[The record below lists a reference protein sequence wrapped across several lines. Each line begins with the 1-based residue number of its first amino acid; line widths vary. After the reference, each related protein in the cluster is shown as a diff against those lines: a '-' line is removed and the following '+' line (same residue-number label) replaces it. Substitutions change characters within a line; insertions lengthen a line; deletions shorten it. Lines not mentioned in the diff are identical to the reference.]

1 MTDLVEKRID
11 ACRRQMRRVSDV
23 QPEDEPE
30 LCEHGYPKGRGCA
43 ECEYWE
49 RGDYERDRRMDR

>member
-1 MTDLVEKRID
+1 MTHLDEE
-11 ACRRQMRRVSDV
+11 RVDGWRWYMGRV
-23 QPEDEPE
+23 KHALPEDEPA

-49 RGDYERDRRMDR
+49 RADYERDWRMDR